1 MEREQLVVGVG
12 ASSTTLFLLWMELLG
27 VSRTDPEQVYRVERQ
42 GVTQETPCAL
52 SHHLSGPTREQA

>member
-42 GVTQETPCAL
+42 GVTHETPCAL
-52 SHHLSGPTREQA
+52 FHHLSGPTREQA